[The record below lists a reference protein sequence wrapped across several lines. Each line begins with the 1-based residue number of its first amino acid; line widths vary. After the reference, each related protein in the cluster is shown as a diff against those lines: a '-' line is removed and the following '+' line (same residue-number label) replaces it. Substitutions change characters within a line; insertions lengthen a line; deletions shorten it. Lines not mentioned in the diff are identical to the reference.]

1 MTIIVNETAV
11 KVACICCGSEKY
23 ATQSPYLCHNCW
35 KNGEAAKL
43 IQQLTQR
50 ALDGAEC
57 VCENHTDNDGWR
69 CNVCGLLSPHRQ

>member
-1 MTIIVNETAV
+1 MASKADIEIKIIGAGSS
-11 KVACICCGSEKY
+11 KFGLWLLGFVARMFHINLEVRP
-23 ATQSPYLCHNCW
+23 TP
-35 KNGEAAKL
+35 
-43 IQQLTQR
+43 R